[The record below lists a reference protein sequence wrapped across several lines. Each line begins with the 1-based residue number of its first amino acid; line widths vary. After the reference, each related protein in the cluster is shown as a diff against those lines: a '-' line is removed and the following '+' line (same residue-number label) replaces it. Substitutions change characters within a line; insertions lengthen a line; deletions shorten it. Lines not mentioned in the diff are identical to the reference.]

1 MTAPDT
7 YLLIH
12 YGEVGLKGQ
21 NRPRFINTLI
31 RNVEER
37 LRGLDV
43 HLDRRRSGR
52 ILFRLGPTVR
62 WEEVAARV
70 KTVFGVAYF
79 ARAWRVP
86 LDMEALERA
95 VLDRLPQEEGITF
108 AVRARRAHKAFP
120 LNSME
125 INRRLGAAVAR
136 ATGWKVNLTQPD
148 LPIHVEVLY
157 KEIFFYFHKVRG
169 PGGLPVGVSGL
180 AINLLSG
187 GIDSPVAAW
196 RMLRRGARVINV
208 HFHGQPIVS
217 AASEVKAIELTRVLT
232 EWGASP
238 RLYSVAIGNIQ
249 AEIMKTSPP
258 AYRVVL
264 YRRLMMRVAQEIAR
278 REGALALVTGESLG
292 QVASQTLENIY
303 VINEVAHLPIL
314 RPLIGMDKEEIVA
327 QAERIGTLAL
337 SNLPGEDCCTLF
349 TPKHPVTAARPEDV
363 HAIEARQ
370 PWDRWVRDALA
381 QARVIDVRT
390 SPVDALQYWPDR
402 AEDLLAS
409 REALAAP
416 LER

>member
-1 MTAPDT
+1 MADIET
-7 YLLIH
+7 YVLIH

-31 RNVEER
+31 RNIEDR

-43 HLDRRRSGR
+43 RVDRRRSGR
-52 ILFRLGPTVR
+52 ILLRLGPQAR
-62 WEEVAARV
+62 WPEVAARLQ
-70 KTVFGVAYF
+70 TVFGIVYF

-86 LDMEALERA
+86 LDMEALEKA
-95 VLDRLPQEEGITF
+95 VLERLPPRENITF
-108 AVRARRAHKAFP
+108 AVRARRANKQFP

-125 INRRLGAAVAR
+125 INRRLGAAVVN
-136 ATGWKVNLTQPD
+136 ATGWKVNLRQPD

-157 KEIFFYFHKVRG
+157 KEIFFYFERVEG

-196 RMLRRGARVINV
+196 RMLRRGARIINV
-208 HFHGQPIVS
+208 HFHGQPLVTQ
-217 AASEVKAIELTRVLT
+217 ASEVKAIELTRVLT

-238 RLYSVAIGNIQ
+238 RLYSVPIGKIQ
-249 AEIMKTSPP
+249 AEIMRTSPP
-258 AYRVVL
+258 TYRVVL

-303 VINEVAHLPIL
+303 VINEVAELPIL

-327 QAERIGTLAL
+327 QAKRVGTLEL

-349 TPKHPVTAARPEDV
+349 TPKHPVTAAKPEEV
-363 HAIEARQ
+363 HAIEAQQ
-370 PWDRWVRDALA
+370 PWGEWVRRALSEA
-381 QARVIDVRT
+381 KVIDVHT
-390 SPVDALQYWPDR
+390 SPVDAMQLWPER
-402 AEDLLAS
+402 AEALL
-409 REALAAP
+409 RG
-416 LER
+416 